1 MLKFLKI
8 LFSVILLVN
17 SPQEG
22 DIYLKNKQERAVWRM
37 NGQQA
42 HA

>member
-17 SPQEG
+17 SPQED